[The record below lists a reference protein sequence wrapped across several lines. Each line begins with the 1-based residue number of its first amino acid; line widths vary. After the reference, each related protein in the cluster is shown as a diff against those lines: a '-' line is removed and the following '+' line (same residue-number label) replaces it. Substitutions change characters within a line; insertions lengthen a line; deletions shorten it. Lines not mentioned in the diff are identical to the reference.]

1 MNLRLLGII
10 GAVLTALLATDGIYM
25 LVSRYNDNET
35 QNFHLPDG
43 ATVLIA
49 AGILLVVTIIAF
61 VMSTRANATGIVPV
75 PVASDEGT
83 VNTTS
88 DVPRKET
95 IG

>member
-10 GAVLTALLATDGIYM
+10 GAVLTVLLAADGIYM
-25 LVSRYNDNET
+25 LVSRYHDNET

-61 VMSTRANATGIVPV
+61 VMSARANAAGIVPT
-75 PVASDEGT
+75 PVAPEVD
-83 VNTTS
+83 TTS
-88 DVPRKET
+88 DVQRTE
-95 IG
+95 G

>member
-10 GAVLTALLATDGIYM
+10 GAVLTVLLAADGIYM
-25 LVSRYNDNET
+25 LVSRYNGNET

-61 VMSTRANATGIVPV
+61 VMSARSNTAGIVPT
-75 PVASDEGT
+75 PVASGEEVDMS
-83 VNTTS
+83 S
-88 DVPRKET
+88 DVQRTET
-95 IG
+95 RG

>member
-10 GAVLTALLATDGIYM
+10 GAVLTVLLAADGIYM

-49 AGILLVVTIIAF
+49 AGILLIITIIAF
-61 VMSTRANATGIVPV
+61 VMSARANAAGIVPT
-75 PVASDEGT
+75 PVAPEVD
-83 VNTTS
+83 TTS
-88 DVPRKET
+88 DVQRTET

>member
-10 GAVLTALLATDGIYM
+10 GAVLTVLLAADGIYM

-49 AGILLVVTIIAF
+49 AGIMLVITIVAF
-61 VMSTRANATGIVPV
+61 VMASRANAAGV
-75 PVASDEGT
+75 VAMPEAVSTDAARTDVEAEGT
-83 VNTTS
+83 
-88 DVPRKET
+88 R
-95 IG
+95 